1 MHIVSVINYKG
12 GVGKTTITA
21 NLSAELASRG
31 HNVLMIDLDP
41 QGNATVGC
49 GIDKNNMKQ
58 TVNDVLLGEANI
70 HEVIIA
76 SPVNFDVLPADSHLT
91 VSEVRLLKS
100 NKREKQLKHL
110 LEPIRDVYDFILID
124 CPPNLNLLTVNSL
137 CASDGVII
145 PLQCEY
151 FAMRAVKL
159 LLDSMNRTKARLN
172 PDLELIGI
180 LATMYSTGTIHAR
193 EVLEELRSVF
203 GERVFD
209 VVIYKSIRFAEA
221 SVANQSIIEYSTRHK
236 GARAY
241 RKLAKILVEQG
252 SNESEP
258 AEPTFA
264 G

>member
-1 MHIVSVINYKG
+1 MTQTIAIANQKG
-12 GVGKTTITA
+12 GVGKTTSVINLGVCLAKMEKKVLVVDMDSQGT
-21 NLSAELASRG
+21 LSAGLGINAD
-31 HNVLMIDLDP
+31 DLDFTIYDALM
-41 QGNATVGC
+41 NSKV
-49 GIDKNNMKQ
+49 
-58 TVNDVLLGEANI
+58 
-70 HEVIIA
+70 
-76 SPVNFDVLPADSHLT
+76 PVNRVIRPVKAYLDLLPANNDLAAAEIELIPELRRELT
-91 VSEVRLLKS
+91 LDRVLDPL
-100 NKREKQLKHL
+100 
-110 LEPIRDVYDFILID
+110 DDWYDFILID

-252 SNESEP
+252 EQ
-258 AEPTFA
+258 
-264 G
+264 